1 MALTEKQK
9 TAYHEGGHCYRAWR
23 YHFLAIQNTCIF
35 EQPPG
40 EWWGKTPI
48 RRQSF
53 TDVQLTEI
61 ALAGLLAEAKA
72 VANDEGEIQQLA
84 IIQAMALAIVQ
95 LFQTQDIPVA
105 GPDVEFED
113 DAWPIEV
120 AIQGHD
126 TVTAYV
132 TKSDLA
138 EIPMACRNVGAVG
151 TALAALV
158 EFLNT
163 PMDWAA
169 VTAIGRS
176 LLILGNGCIANF
188 VVFGIITAA
197 TRPYIED
204 A

>member
-1 MALTEKQK
+1 M
-9 TAYHEGGHCYRAWR
+9 
-23 YHFLAIQNTCIF
+23 
-35 EQPPG
+35 
-40 EWWGKTPI
+40 
-48 RRQSF
+48 
-53 TDVQLTEI
+53 
-61 ALAGLLAEAKA
+61 AGLLAEAKA
-72 VANDEGEIQQLA
+72 VATGEGEIQRLA
-84 IIQAMALAIVQ
+84 IISAMALAIVQ
-95 LFQTQDIPVA
+95 LFETQDIPVA

-120 AIQGHD
+120 AIQGHG

-138 EIPMACRNVGAVG
+138 EIPMACRNVGAVD
-151 TALAALV
+151 AASAASV

-176 LLILGNGCIANF
+176 LLILGDGCIDNF